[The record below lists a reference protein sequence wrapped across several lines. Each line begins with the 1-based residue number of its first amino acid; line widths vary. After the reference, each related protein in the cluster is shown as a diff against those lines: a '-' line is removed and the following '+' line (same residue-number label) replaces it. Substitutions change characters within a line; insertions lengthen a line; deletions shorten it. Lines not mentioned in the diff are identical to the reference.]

1 MMTYF
6 DDADLE
12 VAAKTLWGEA
22 RSEPSI
28 GQIAVAA
35 VLCNRAARAGFAG
48 TLAGQPGALKR
59 ICRAPWQ
66 FSCWNS
72 DDPNHAQIL
81 ALRAGDYA
89 SQRKVMADV
98 LAGRIPDPTQG
109 ADHYHTVARPPG
121 VSSWPP
127 VWAASMRKAGQ
138 FGHHLFYD
146 GTLPPGGAR
155 VLIQGCQGDD
165 VRALQIELVKRQCL
179 AGAADGVFGP
189 LTRAGVVAF
198 QRLHR
203 LVDDGVVGPQTR
215 AALGL

>member
-1 MMTYF
+1 MIRF
-6 DDADLE
+6 VDSDLE

-22 RSEPSI
+22 RSEPRI

-35 VLCNRAARAGFAG
+35 VLYNRAARVGYAG

-59 ICRAPWQ
+59 ICLAPWQ

-72 DDPNHAQIL
+72 DDPNRAQIL
-81 ALRAGDYA
+81 ALRASDYA
-89 SQRKVMADV
+89 SQRQVMAHM
-98 LAGRIPDPTQG
+98 LTGRNTDPTLG

-146 GTLPPGGAR
+146 STLPPGGAR
-155 VLIQGCQGDD
+155 VLMQGCRGDD
-165 VRALQIELVKRQCL
+165 VRALQIELVTRQCL
-179 AGAADGVFGP
+179 AGAIDGVFGS